1 MKNKISAALFLLLCL
16 MPPLSAADVSKS
28 IGDAPQSDIFIN
40 TAKENIT
47 VLPAPAE
54 SASSSIQWQ
63 KKLCEVTI
71 NKPAPQVTEINITP
85 KKQNAFVKKLLR
97 IPRTTCSIRLYVS
110 ADKNIY
116 ASSDT
121 GDIRFFAAHV
131 KSAKLY
137 TAEGVMEI
145 SDFKGNLS
153 AETLTSRI
161 TLTNIESEDLKL
173 KTASGNIYASGL
185 KIKNT
190 DILNTSG
197 KSKMQGI
204 SESLVFY
211 SSEGSLW
218 AKWDAL
224 PGNKMLNISARSFAG
239 DIKIIMPR
247 GVDITQCKHNIAL
260 KSIYGTA
267 KLENN

>member
-1 MKNKISAALFLLLCL
+1 MNNKIFIALFSIFCL
-16 MPPLSAADVSKS
+16 SLPLRAADVNKE
-28 IGDAPQSDIFIN
+28 IGDTPQGDIFIT
-40 TAKENIT
+40 TAKEDIS
-47 VLPAPAE
+47 VLPALE
-54 SASSSIQWQ
+54 GSSSSLIQWQ
-63 KKLCEVTI
+63 KKLCEITI
-71 NKPAPQVTEINITP
+71 NKPAPQVTEITVTP

-97 IPRTTCSIRLYVS
+97 IPRTICSVRIFLGR
-110 ADKNIY
+110 DRNIY

-121 GDIRFFAAHV
+121 GDIRFFGAQV

-137 TAEGVMEI
+137 TAEGVIEI
-145 SDFKGNLS
+145 SDYTGNLS

-161 TLTNIESEDLKL
+161 SLENIESETLKL
-173 KTASGNIYASGL
+173 KTASGNIYATGL

-197 KSKMQGI
+197 KSKIQGV

-224 PGNKMLNISARSFAG
+224 PGSNLLNISARSFAG
-239 DIKIIMPR
+239 DVKIIMPR
-247 GVDITQCKHNIAL
+247 GADITACKHNIAL

-267 KLENN
+267 KMENN

>member
-1 MKNKISAALFLLLCL
+1 MKSKISAALFLVFCL
-16 MPPLSAADVSKS
+16 SLPLRAADISKE
-28 IGDAPQSDIFIN
+28 IGDTPQSDIFI
-40 TAKENIT
+40 TTSKENIT
-47 VLPAPAE
+47 VLPALAG
-54 SASSSIQWQ
+54 SSSSSIHWQ
-63 KKLCEVTI
+63 KKLCEVTV
-71 NKPAPQVTEINITP
+71 NKPAPQVTEITVTP
-85 KKQNAFVKKLLR
+85 KKQNAFLKKLLR

-121 GDIRFFAAHV
+121 GDIRFFDARV

-137 TAEGVMEI
+137 TTEGVMEI
-145 SDFKGNLS
+145 SNYKGNLS

-161 TLTNIESEDLKL
+161 TLANIESEDLKL

-204 SESLVFY
+204 MESLVFY
-211 SSEGSLW
+211 SSEGALW

-224 PGNKMLNISARSFAG
+224 PSDKMLNISARSFAG

-247 GVDITQCKHNIAL
+247 GADITECKHNIAL